1 MGSRHGTWG
10 LTCRRRLK
18 REVTLVGMGLHS
30 GRPARL
36 VMRPATEGGI
46 RFRRVDVTDRDNLIP
61 ARFDGVTDTTLCTL
75 LSNAAGVS
83 VGTVEHLM
91 AALAGT
97 GVTHA
102 EIEIDGPEVP
112 IMDGSAQRF
121 VSAILRTGLAPVDG
135 TAARHPDPEA
145 GALRAGRRRRR
156 ARAGRDA
163 VDRLRD
169 RLRRC
174 RDRPPG
180 AALSMVNG
188 AFVHELA
195 DCRTFCRRQD
205 VEAMQA
211 NGLALGGSL
220 DNAVVVEGD
229 RVLNPGGFR
238 RSDECVRHKMLDALG
253 DLALAG
259 APILGAYRGVRAGHG
274 ATNRLLRALFA
285 HAGRLRIRHAR
296 RRGGGPAA
304 RCGRRR
310 GGPAPRRLRQAA
322 RPEAQPRR
330 QPPRAALFVST
341 PPKPVLTRSRPGAGT
356 AMAGRKRR
364 EGRAGSGA
372 FGKSW

>member
-1 MGSRHGTWG
+1 MQT
-10 LTCRRRLK
+10 TLK
-18 REVTLVGMGLHS
+18 RAVTLVGMGLHS

-36 VMRPATEGGI
+36 VLRPASEGGI
-46 RFRRVDVTDRDNLIP
+46 RFRRVDITDRDNLIP
-61 ARFDGVTDTTLCTL
+61 ARFDRVTDTTLCTL

-112 IMDGSAQRF
+112 IMDGSARRF
-121 VSAILRTGLAPVDG
+121 VSAILRTGLAPV
-135 TAARHPDPEA
+135 A
-145 GALRAGRRRRR
+145 GPLRAIRILKPVRYAQGGVVAELTPAETLSIDFEIDFADAAIGHQQRR
-156 ARAGRDA
+156 
-163 VDRLRD
+163 
-169 RLRRC
+169 
-174 RDRPPG
+174 
-180 AALSMVNG
+180 LSMVNG

-220 DNAVVVEGD
+220 DNAVVVENE
-229 RVLNPGGFR
+229 RVLNRGGFR

-274 ATNRLLRALFA
+274 ATNKLLRALFA
-285 HAGRLRIRHAR
+285 
-296 RRGGGPAA
+296 
-304 RCGRRR
+304 
-310 GGPAPRRLRQAA
+310 Q
-322 RPEAQPRR
+322 PEAFEYVTLDAE
-330 QPPRAALFVST
+330 AAAQL
-341 PPKPVLTRSRPGAGT
+341 PGAGVG
-356 AMAGRKRR
+356 AADQRPAG
-364 EGRAGSGA
+364 
-372 FGKSW
+372 